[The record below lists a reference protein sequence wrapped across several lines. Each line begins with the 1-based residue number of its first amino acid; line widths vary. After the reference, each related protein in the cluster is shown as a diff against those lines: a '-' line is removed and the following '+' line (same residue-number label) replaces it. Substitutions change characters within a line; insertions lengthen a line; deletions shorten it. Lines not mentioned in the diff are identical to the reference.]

1 MVEQLRLREQERAKN
16 SLSREE
22 LFKILV
28 TWSVPVTH
36 LTEIERRKRHEIV
49 DHFHRQSAQQLIHA
63 MFVGKKVRAA
73 RQAATVSSKRKFKGA
88 AKMMSK
94 TSSRPA
100 VQSPQEIENFE
111 EIECIRRLSSKPPNQ
126 MTLAAE
132 QEAFVRTCLK
142 SRSQFV
148 SSKKLLEKVV
158 SFNPH
163 IVEIVCIPHPADIC
177 VSDSTRLLV
186 VPNEALRTGLRPRGY
201 SFSQSQTNKS
211 PTVSYADN
219 SDTAVKLYH

>member
-1 MVEQLRLREQERAKN
+1 MVEQLSLREQERVKN

-28 TWSVPVTH
+28 TWSVPVSH
-36 LTEIERRKRHEIV
+36 LTEIERRKRQEIV

-73 RQAATVSSKRKFKGA
+73 RRAATTSSKRKFKGA

-94 TSSRPA
+94 FSSRPA
-100 VQSPQEIENFE
+100 VQSQQETDNFE

-126 MTLAAE
+126 ITLAAE

-142 SRSQFV
+142 SKSQIV

-158 SFNPH
+158 SSNP
-163 IVEIVCIPHPADIC
+163 I
-177 VSDSTRLLV
+177 
-186 VPNEALRTGLRPRGY
+186 
-201 SFSQSQTNKS
+201 
-211 PTVSYADN
+211 
-219 SDTAVKLYH
+219 